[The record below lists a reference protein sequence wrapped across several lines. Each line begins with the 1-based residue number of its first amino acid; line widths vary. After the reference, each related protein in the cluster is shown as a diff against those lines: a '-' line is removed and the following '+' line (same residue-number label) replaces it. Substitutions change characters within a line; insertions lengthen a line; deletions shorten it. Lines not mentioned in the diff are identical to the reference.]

1 MGKIAATSDRGT
13 IYGMQRLMIRTVRAL
28 SLFMALA
35 MSLHANAQGTQGIAP
50 DPISTQRLE
59 QYLAWY
65 LPDATPAQLIAID
78 AAHEEYLIAFRR
90 IRNGEIAQLL
100 ERVGAA
106 QQDLHGMEELFRTLK
121 QVERTVSEADDA
133 FAVAM
138 RAIVGVDASDAV
150 RRVREARER
159 ECLGASQMMSISGGE
174 GSVDLTQIV
183 AAERLPEDVK
193 RAALARLAD
202 YDIRA
207 TQALRQL
214 SRESQ
219 EFGMKFAAAMVE
231 LQKRQDPASQD
242 WSQWEVV
249 QKELVEKEGGAL
261 ERARR
266 SMTQTV
272 QTGVESLRGVLEPAA
287 WHSVATMVA
296 SQMSSGMVQTNVV
309 PTVGAA
315 MQRVLRKTDLD
326 PTQRESV
333 RSLQREWIES
343 DFRQMQK
350 ALDSALTGSSMM
362 FPGADAEKRQE
373 ELQAAEVRRT
383 EFAQAAWDKLAA
395 ILGAESLSR
404 YVNRQGVYGEEMPYG
419 AVDDD
424 EEFRIQSATQAQA
437 AEDDMRAANGTA
449 RHSFNFRPIS
459 ARELS
464 EVIEFVLLTDAE
476 RTIVEQAHSAYTTRF
491 TEQSVEA
498 ITRATTAQSNL
509 WANMWQPQVEV
520 IEQPAIVTETSEKS
534 SAQSDTEDASAQVA
548 APTSRPQRPRI
559 NPEAFAE
566 CVAAQMAAFDLAFAA
581 DTEFAAECAAVLGAS
596 ASTSE
601 HRIAVMLR
609 SIRVLDLAANS
620 GTRWESA
627 SEAIA
632 VTPLA
637 ISQQLELDDAARIE
651 FASSCAVAL
660 SAQMSALQSI
670 ARARYEGARRGEF
683 VWWESSGSDD
693 ANAAQERYAASQL
706 KDRTLATEGMVAVTA
721 ALDAALA
728 TLPASAVENAT
739 RVKRKLANPGVFK
752 DPRDAVPLLRAAL
765 ALEGLDEARKGQIEA
780 VLAEYEMLYDDACE
794 KMLQLAPV
802 VIEANMTSEAWAAYT
817 TRTMEFERLKFERGE
832 RAAKAIS
839 SIRRILG
846 KTDAMRVPGLA
857 GYQSGTGQPQGQ

>member
-1 MGKIAATSDRGT
+1 M
-13 IYGMQRLMIRTVRAL
+13 YGMQRFMIRTVRAI
-28 SLFMALA
+28 SLLMALA
-35 MSLHANAQGTQGIAP
+35 LSVHAHAQGTQGIAP

-100 ERVGAA
+100 ERVGVTP
-106 QQDLHGMEELFRTLK
+106 QSVNGMEELFRTVK

-133 FAVAM
+133 FAAALC
-138 RAIVGVDASDAV
+138 AIVGIDASDAV

-159 ECLGASQMMSISGGE
+159 ECLSASQMMSIGGSE
-174 GSVDLTQIV
+174 ASVDLTQIV

-193 RAALARLAD
+193 RAALALLAD

-207 TQALRQL
+207 TQAVRQL

-219 EFGMKFAAAMVE
+219 EFGVKYVTAMME
-231 LQKRQDPASQD
+231 LQKGQDPASRD

-249 QKELVEKEGGAL
+249 RKELVDKEGGAL

-266 SMTQTV
+266 SMTQNV
-272 QTGVESLRGVLEPAA
+272 QAGVESLRGVLEPGA
-287 WHSVATMVA
+287 WHSVASMVA
-296 SQMSSGMVQTNVV
+296 SRMSSGMVPMNVV

-315 MQRVLRKTDLD
+315 MQRVLRKPDLD
-326 PTQRESV
+326 LTQRESV
-333 RSLQREWIES
+333 LNLQREWTES

-350 ALDSALTGSSMM
+350 ALDSALTGSPMM
-362 FPGADAEKRQE
+362 FAAADAEKQQE
-373 ELQAAEVRRT
+373 ELQAAEARRT
-383 EFAQAAWDKLAA
+383 EIAQAAWDKLAA

-404 YVNRQGVYGEEMPYG
+404 YVNRQGIYGEEMPYG
-419 AVDDD
+419 AVNDD
-424 EEFRIQSATQAQA
+424 EEFRIQTATQAQA
-437 AEDDMRAANGTA
+437 AEDEMRAANGTA

-459 ARELS
+459 ARELA

-491 TEQSVEA
+491 TEQLAEA
-498 ITRATTAQSNL
+498 LTRATLAQSNL
-509 WANMWQPQVEV
+509 WANMWQPHVEES
-520 IEQPAIVTETSEKS
+520 EQAVLTLEVSAKS
-534 SAQSDTEDASAQVA
+534 SEESDTEDASAQVA
-548 APTSRPQRPRI
+548 APTSQHQPPRLD
-559 NPEAFAE
+559 PGRFAE
-566 CVAAQMAAFDLAFAA
+566 CVAAQMAALDLALAVDAEFAA
-581 DTEFAAECAAVLGAS
+581 DCAAVLGAA
-596 ASTSE
+596 ASTGE
-601 HRIAVMLR
+601 HRIAAMLR

-620 GTRWESA
+620 GTLWENP

-637 ISQQLELDDAARIE
+637 MSQQLELEDAARIE
-651 FASSCAVAL
+651 FASACAVAL
-660 SAQMSALQSI
+660 SAQMNALQSI

-683 VWWESSGSDD
+683 VWWESSSSDD
-693 ANAAQERYAASQL
+693 ASAAQARYAASQL
-706 KDRTLATEGMVAVTA
+706 KDRSLALEGMVAVTA

-752 DPRDAVPLLRAAL
+752 DPRDATPLLRAAL

-780 VLAEYEMLYDDACE
+780 VFAEYEMLYDDACE
-794 KMLQLAPV
+794 RLLQLAPV
-802 VIEANMTSEAWAAYT
+802 AIEANMTNEAWAAYT

-846 KTDAMRVPGLA
+846 KTDAVRVPGLA
-857 GYQSGTGQPQGQ
+857 GYQSGTGQPQGQWEQAH

>member
-1 MGKIAATSDRGT
+1 
-13 IYGMQRLMIRTVRAL
+13 
-28 SLFMALA
+28 
-35 MSLHANAQGTQGIAP
+35 
-50 DPISTQRLE
+50 
-59 QYLAWY
+59 
-65 LPDATPAQLIAID
+65 
-78 AAHEEYLIAFRR
+78 
-90 IRNGEIAQLL
+90 
-100 ERVGAA
+100 
-106 QQDLHGMEELFRTLK
+106 
-121 QVERTVSEADDA
+121 
-133 FAVAM
+133 
-138 RAIVGVDASDAV
+138 
-150 RRVREARER
+150 
-159 ECLGASQMMSISGGE
+159 
-174 GSVDLTQIV
+174 
-183 AAERLPEDVK
+183 
-193 RAALARLAD
+193 
-202 YDIRA
+202 
-207 TQALRQL
+207 
-214 SRESQ
+214 
-219 EFGMKFAAAMVE
+219 
-231 LQKRQDPASQD
+231 
-242 WSQWEVV
+242 
-249 QKELVEKEGGAL
+249 
-261 ERARR
+261 
-266 SMTQTV
+266 
-272 QTGVESLRGVLEPAA
+272 
-287 WHSVATMVA
+287 
-296 SQMSSGMVQTNVV
+296 
-309 PTVGAA
+309 
-315 MQRVLRKTDLD
+315 
-326 PTQRESV
+326 
-333 RSLQREWIES
+333 
-343 DFRQMQK
+343 
-350 ALDSALTGSSMM
+350 
-362 FPGADAEKRQE
+362 
-373 ELQAAEVRRT
+373 
-383 EFAQAAWDKLAA
+383 
-395 ILGAESLSR
+395 
-404 YVNRQGVYGEEMPYG
+404 
-419 AVDDD
+419 
-424 EEFRIQSATQAQA
+424 
-437 AEDDMRAANGTA
+437 
-449 RHSFNFRPIS
+449 
-459 ARELS
+459 
-464 EVIEFVLLTDAE
+464 
-476 RTIVEQAHSAYTTRF
+476 
-491 TEQSVEA
+491 
-498 ITRATTAQSNL
+498 
-509 WANMWQPQVEV
+509 
-520 IEQPAIVTETSEKS
+520 
-534 SAQSDTEDASAQVA
+534 
-548 APTSRPQRPRI
+548 
-559 NPEAFAE
+559 
-566 CVAAQMAAFDLAFAA
+566 MAAFDLAFAA